1 MFIVIEM
8 QTNGQTTA
16 TLTYA
21 FNDRNLAY
29 QKFHTILAAAS
40 VSNVEIHTAMI
51 VNEYGITED
60 RGTFEHREDV

>member
-8 QTNGQTTA
+8 QTNGQTTS

-40 VSNVEIHTAMI
+40 VSNVEIHTAFI
-51 VNEYGITED
+51 VNEFGITED
-60 RGTFEHREDV
+60 RGTFEHRSEV